1 MFFQTNDLLA
11 RGIIRPSKSQFGSPI
26 VLVKKK
32 SGEFR
37 MAVDYRSLN
46 KMTFRDNYAI
56 PRIDDQ
62 IDNLRNK
69 HYFTRLDL
77 KDAFHHIQLKEAS
90 IPYTYFVTFMGQ
102 VEYVRLPFGLTSG
115 PSFFM
120 RFINTAFREL
130 LEENKILIYLDDLL
144 IATETVEENL
154 EILKRVLK
162 INKLE
167 LKLSKCEFLA
177 TKINYLGYRVS
188 AVGITPNPEN
198 IVSVSNYPIPTNF
211 KELCSYC

>member
-1 MFFQTNDLLA
+1 
-11 RGIIRPSKSQFGSPI
+11 
-26 VLVKKK
+26 
-32 SGEFR
+32 
-37 MAVDYRSLN
+37 MAVDYLNLN
-46 KMTFRDNYAI
+46 KMTFRDNYPI

-90 IPYTYFVTFMGQ
+90 IPYTSFVTFMGQ
-102 VEYVRLPFGLTSG
+102 FEYVRLPFGITSG

-130 LEENKILIYLDDLL
+130 LDENKIQIYLDDLL

-154 EILKRVLK
+154 
-162 INKLE
+162 
-167 LKLSKCEFLA
+167 
-177 TKINYLGYRVS
+177 
-188 AVGITPNPEN
+188 
-198 IVSVSNYPIPTNF
+198 
-211 KELCSYC
+211 